1 LPNEGS
7 WAVRRR
13 ALEWPKGELVLQKR
27 RLGRTNL
34 QVSIV
39 GFGGTWISELSVP
52 DAVGVVRRAFDLG
65 INFFDTA
72 KLDGDSEEKIGLAL
86 QDVRDECVIA
96 TKTGSRT
103 KQESLE
109 DFKSSLKRLKTDK
122 LDIIQLHGID
132 DEKTL
137 SKAMS
142 SEGSLQTCREARREG
157 LVDFIGITGHKPR
170 VLAKAV
176 ESGEFDTV
184 LVPISVVTRQALE
197 ELVPVARA
205 HDVGVVAMKPLSA
218 KTSTLITC
226 LYQPSLSLVSDEPEL
241 KMLLGQSNDEK
252 VNSALRYVLSQD
264 VASVIPG
271 LKSTREVE
279 TAAKAAEQYMGLT
292 EGEQRRFSF
301 DLGKNWCRD
310 CGQCMPCS
318 QNINVPAVLRFLGLA
333 EVYGLRVW
341 AKKLSSGLEVE
352 AIACTGCG
360 ECEPKCPYKL
370 PIVDMIKRSVATP
383 ACLLRQV
390 DKEP

>member
-1 LPNEGS
+1 
-7 WAVRRR
+7 
-13 ALEWPKGELVLQKR
+13 LQKR

-39 GFGGTWISELSVP
+39 GFGGTWISELSMT
-52 DAVGVVRRAFDLG
+52 DAVSVVKRAFDLG
-65 INFFDTA
+65 INYFDTA
-72 KLDGDSEEKIGLAL
+72 RLDGDSEEKIGTAL
-86 QDVRDECVIA
+86 QDVREKCVIA

-109 DFKSSLKRLKTDK
+109 DFKCSLKRLKTDR

-137 SKAMS
+137 AKAMGAD
-142 SEGSLQTCREARREG
+142 GSLQTCKEARRHG

-170 VLAKAV
+170 VLVKAI

-184 LVPISVVTRQALE
+184 LVPLNVVTRQALD
-197 ELVPVARA
+197 ELLPTAKA

-241 KMLLGQSNDEK
+241 KALLGQSSGER

-271 LKSTREVE
+271 LKSVGEVE
-279 TAAKAAEQYMGLT
+279 TATRAGEQYRG
-292 EGEQRRFSF
+292 
-301 DLGKNWCRD
+301 
-310 CGQCMPCS
+310 
-318 QNINVPAVLRFLGLA
+318 
-333 EVYGLRVW
+333 
-341 AKKLSSGLEVE
+341 
-352 AIACTGCG
+352 
-360 ECEPKCPYKL
+360 
-370 PIVDMIKRSVATP
+370 
-383 ACLLRQV
+383 
-390 DKEP
+390 